1 MIKNVRWVKE
11 TLDGCLFILE
21 DFLYCYKTSKT
32 CQKAIDRY
40 PYGPKYFPYQQKT
53 QEILWEPFM
62 L

>member
-1 MIKNVRWVKE
+1 MGKK
-11 TLDGCLFILE
+11 TLDSCPFILE
-21 DFLYCYKTSKT
+21 DFLYCYKTSQT

-40 PYGPKYFPYQQKT
+40 PYGPKYFPDQQKT